1 MHVNIKEVRNFRFS
15 ENLAGFVLS
24 LPPFHPFALLPAIDS
39 NDHDKY
45 HIFFAERH
53 WLYFFFIL
61 EPDSLRERYPGPEFF
76 LVRIFLHSD

>member
-39 NDHDKY
+39 HDHDKY
-45 HIFFAERH
+45 HIFFAEPH